1 MHELLHLCDHDAR
14 DVWVCSRT
22 HIQERIEAGV
32 DLPTYR
38 LDSPER
44 SPLAPYLL
52 LDPEDDKGIDFEFI
66 SEAVKR
72 FDEDESVK
80 PAFISAVEELS
91 AGLSSKNVNGD
102 YKPYCTVR

>member
-1 MHELLHLCDHDAR
+1 
-14 DVWVCSRT
+14 
-22 HIQERIEAGV
+22 
-32 DLPTYR
+32 
-38 LDSPER
+38 
-44 SPLAPYLL
+44 

-91 AGLSSKNVNGD
+91 AELSSKNANDD
-102 YKPYCTVR
+102 YKSYCTVSQNSVSVIKCAC

>member
-1 MHELLHLCDHDAR
+1 
-14 DVWVCSRT
+14 
-22 HIQERIEAGV
+22 
-32 DLPTYR
+32 

-44 SPLAPYLL
+44 SPLASYLL
-52 LDPEDDKGIDFEFI
+52 LDPEDDRGIDFEFI

-91 AGLSSKNVNGD
+91 AELSSKNANDD
-102 YKPYCTVR
+102 YKSYCTVSQTSVAVIRHAC